1 MQITARKLMVAVAVL
16 AVACGGKKPPEQP
29 APAPGPSAE
38 EQAQERA
45 RQDSIDAANRARAE
59 QERKAKEAAERDAA
73 IRAAAERDAAMR
85 AAAEREA
92 ALHASLMQDLGT
104 MIHFD
109 FDKSK
114 IKPEDEPNLNR
125 KVAILAAN
133 GGVHIRI
140 DGHCDERGSAEYNL
154 ALGNRRAA
162 SAKRY
167 LVKHGISADRIET
180 VSYGEEHPL
189 DPGHNRKAWALNR
202 RDEFEVTSGAEHLV
216 AP

>member
-1 MQITARKLMVAVAVL
+1 MHNTTRRLMVAAAVL

-29 APAPGPSAE
+29 APAPGPT
-38 EQAQERA
+38 AQEQA

-59 QERKAKEAAERDAA
+59 QERLAKEAADRDAA
-73 IRAAAERDAAMR
+73 IRAAMERDAAAV

-92 ALHASLMQDLGT
+92 SLQASLMQDLGI

-109 FDKSK
+109 FDKAK
-114 IKPEDEPNLNR
+114 IKPADEANLKR

-133 GGVHIRI
+133 GGVQIRL
-140 DGHCDERGSAEYNL
+140 DGYCDERGSAEYNL

-167 LVKHGISADRIET
+167 LVDHGVSADRIT
-180 VSYGEEHPL
+180 TASYGEERPL
-189 DPGHNRKAWALNR
+189 DPGHNETAWALNR
-202 RDEFEVTSGAEHLV
+202 RGEFEVTSAPDRLV

>member
-1 MQITARKLMVAVAVL
+1 MQTTTRRLMVAAAVL
-16 AVACGGKKPPEQP
+16 AVACGGKKAPEQP
-29 APAPGPSAE
+29 APAPGPTAAE
-38 EQAQERA
+38 QA

-59 QERKAKEAAERDAA
+59 QERLAKEAADREAA
-73 IRAAAERDAAMR
+73 IRAGMQRDAAAV

-92 ALHASLMQDLGT
+92 SLQASLMQDLGI

-114 IKPEDEPNLNR
+114 IKAPDEANLKR

-133 GGVHIRI
+133 GGVQIRV
-140 DGHCDERGSAEYNL
+140 DGYCDERGSAEYNL

-167 LVKHGISADRIET
+167 LVDHGVSADRIT
-180 VSYGEEHPL
+180 TASYGEERPL
-189 DPGHNRKAWALNR
+189 DPGHKESAWALNR
-202 RDEFEVTSGAEHLV
+202 RGEFEVTSAPDRLV

>member
-1 MQITARKLMVAVAVL
+1 MHNTARRLMVAAAVL
-16 AVACGGKKPPEQP
+16 AVACGGSKPPEQP
-29 APAPGPSAE
+29 APAPGPTAE
-38 EQAQERA
+38 EQA

-59 QERKAKEAAERDAA
+59 QERLAKEAADRDAA
-73 IRAAAERDAAMR
+73 IRAAMERDAAAV

-92 ALHASLMQDLGT
+92 SLQASLMQDLGI

-114 IKPEDEPNLNR
+114 IKAADEANLKR

-133 GGVHIRI
+133 GGMQIRV
-140 DGHCDERGSAEYNL
+140 DGYCDERGSVEYNL

-167 LVKHGISADRIET
+167 LVDHGVSADRIT
-180 VSYGEEHPL
+180 TASYGEERAL
-189 DPGHNRKAWALNR
+189 DPGHNESAWALNR
-202 RDEFEVTSGAEHLV
+202 RGEFEVTSAPDRLV